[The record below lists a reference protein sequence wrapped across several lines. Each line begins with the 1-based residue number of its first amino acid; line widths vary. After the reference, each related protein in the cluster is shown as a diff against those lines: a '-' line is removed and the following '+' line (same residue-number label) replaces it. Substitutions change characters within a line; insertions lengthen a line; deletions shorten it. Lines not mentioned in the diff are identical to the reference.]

1 MSRARTLLV
10 IAVALA
16 AGCGKDAR
24 PTGGNPY
31 GLPALDRPWTVREQ
45 AEAAAIV
52 SDLCERGP
60 TAMPAFGSPA
70 FTRLI
75 DASNRTTLVA
85 APLPARHDAVTAHTA
100 ALLEIY
106 TAYVACGRL
115 PEALAANAA
124 LLEGYAESLA
134 VGRALRD
141 AAAPDS
147 PERATR
153 QAGLDKMIAGL
164 DGGIAST
171 AAMLVDVEIPGDVP
185 PVVGQRLGA
194 AIATVRGEL
203 PTGLLDD
210 TVATLRQAATAL
222 TDPDRRRAV
231 AAAAAAL
238 D

>member
-1 MSRARTLLV
+1 MSRVGLV
-10 IAVALA
+10 LAIAAALA
-16 AGCGKDAR
+16 SGCGKDAR

-52 SDLCERGP
+52 TDLCERGA
-60 TAMPAFGSPA
+60 TTMPAFGSPA
-70 FTRLI
+70 FSRLV

-85 APLPARHDAVTAHTA
+85 SPLPARHDAITAHTA

-106 TAYVACGRL
+106 TAYFACGRL

-134 VGRALRD
+134 VGRAMRD

-147 PERATR
+147 PERASR
-153 QAGLDKMIAGL
+153 QAGLDQMIAGL

-171 AAMLVDVEIPGDVP
+171 VAMLGDVEIPGDVP
-185 PVVGQRLGA
+185 PAIGQRLGA
-194 AIATVRGEL
+194 AIAAVRAEL
-203 PTGLLDD
+203 PAGLLDD
-210 TVATLRQAATAL
+210 SIATLRQAATAV
-222 TDPDRRRAV
+222 TDPERRRAV